1 MVRSRCVLVFVAFVL
16 TLSFAVPRED
26 VAETHYDESEFLPY
40 IGTRVV
46 LSAVPEP
53 VVEVSVV
60 SSAVP
65 ECVAEAPAVRPRAP
79 RFRLGSLTRPGA
91 QPLDRRT
98 GWAYPVSD
106 SLAILDHSLRC

>member
-1 MVRSRCVLVFVAFVL
+1 MRRASSILVLFVL
-16 TLSFAVPRED
+16 LAFGACFAVPAED
-26 VAETHYDESEFLPY
+26 APETAYDESEALPY
-40 IGTRVV
+40 IGTQVV
-46 LSAVPEP
+46 SSAVPEP

-79 RFRLGSLTRPGA
+79 RSRLGSLGRSA
-91 QPLDRRT
+91 QPLDRRA

-106 SLAILDHSLRC
+106 SLTILSHSLRC